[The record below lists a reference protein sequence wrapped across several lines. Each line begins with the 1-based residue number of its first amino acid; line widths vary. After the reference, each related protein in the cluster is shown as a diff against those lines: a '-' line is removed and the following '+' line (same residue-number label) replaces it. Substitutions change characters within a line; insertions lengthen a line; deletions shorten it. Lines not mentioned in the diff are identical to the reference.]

1 MIAFKMFGKRAN
13 GRNERGISIAPNAI
27 DDGARDKSIFKFFQ
41 AARGHFLIL
50 EKKNECRNSS
60 KNAFL
65 AAIAR
70 Q

>member
-50 EKKNECRNSS
+50 EKKTNVGILRKMLS
-60 KNAFL
+60 L
-65 AAIAR
+65 
-70 Q
+70 QQ